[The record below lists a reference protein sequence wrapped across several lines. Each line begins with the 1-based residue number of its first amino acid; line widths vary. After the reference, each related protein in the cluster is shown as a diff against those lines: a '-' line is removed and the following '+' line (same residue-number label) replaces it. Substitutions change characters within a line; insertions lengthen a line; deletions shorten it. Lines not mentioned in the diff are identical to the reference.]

1 MILIDHS
8 MGVRSVGLD
17 ALAHGK
23 KFWRALVW
31 LASTMISTSRGGPT
45 PTPTC
50 PPGQGGS
57 AYADGASSEAT
68 KREKRRPSRETEGF
82 LSSAS
87 VIDPRTIQAY
97 LETEYRA
104 HGEPGFTLRV
114 GQASA
119 DLLSAHKRQKADCS
133 AFLTACNPFSESFD
147 EAANAAR
154 QAALAKELSGRSLVF
169 LPGIGQHP
177 SNRWPGEDSF
187 LVFGLT
193 LEAAKVLGARFEQN
207 GFVWSGADAVPQL
220 ILLR

>member
-1 MILIDHS
+1 M
-8 MGVRSVGLD
+8 
-17 ALAHGK
+17 
-23 KFWRALVW
+23 F
-31 LASTMISTSRGGPT
+31 
-45 PTPTC
+45 
-50 PPGQGGS
+50 
-57 AYADGASSEAT
+57 
-68 KREKRRPSRETEGF
+68 
-82 LSSAS
+82 SAS

-104 HGEPGFTLRV
+104 HGEPSFTLRV